1 MFVQDLRT
9 GAGAAWNARARF
21 PAASTLK
28 LAIAV
33 ELMRELR
40 GVPPPGSQL
49 AALLWRM
56 LVYSDDRSANELL
69 EVLGGSTI
77 GGSARVNSM
86 MRALDLA
93 DSDMYGGYL
102 IEDSL
107 LRSAIPLEIS
117 GRPSFIGKATT
128 AWDLAR
134 LERALH
140 LAAGARGALI
150 WRFRG
155 AFTPADARY
164 LMYLLAHSRTRGGL
178 NGARGGATVLH
189 KAGWITNARHDSGL
203 LYTPHGAFVVAVLT
217 WNGRGVGALSDLLAT
232 RVALAALRRPVKRF
246 VPRVLR
252 ENPVFR
258 RVWFAQAISLFG
270 DQISMIAIPLTA
282 VLVLDA
288 NAKQMG
294 YLVAAELVPNLFF
307 ALHAGAWVDRRGRRR
322 QTMIFTDLARAAL
335 LVTIPVAYAFDALTI
350 QQLYVV
356 AFLVGTMTVFFFV
369 SYSSLFVALVER
381 DDYVEANSLLAGSR
395 AFSFVAGP
403 SIGGILVQLLK
414 APYALLVDS
423 ISFLFSAAFLSSID
437 PVEPEVEE
445 AEKGHVV
452 AGVRYILTS
461 SVMRSSLLATAT
473 INLFNFVFHAL
484 FILYAVRSLHVR
496 PATLGI
502 VLGAGAIGG
511 LVGSVVTSRLGR
523 RIGIG
528 PTYILGCIVFPVPL
542 VLVPLAGGPY
552 WLILAMLFLAEFGAG
567 LGVMILDISAA
578 SIFAALVPH
587 RLRSRVSGAYM
598 VVNNGVRPVGSLI
611 GGFLGTAIGLQPT
624 LWIGVVGATAGFLWL
639 LPSPIPKM
647 RELPELAE

>member
-1 MFVQDLRT
+1 MKR
-9 GAGAAWNARARF
+9 
-21 PAASTLK
+21 
-28 LAIAV
+28 
-33 ELMRELR
+33 
-40 GVPPPGSQL
+40 
-49 AALLWRM
+49 LL
-56 LVYSDDRSANELL
+56 
-69 EVLGGSTI
+69 
-77 GGSARVNSM
+77 
-86 MRALDLA
+86 
-93 DSDMYGGYL
+93 
-102 IEDSL
+102 
-107 LRSAIPLEIS
+107 
-117 GRPSFIGKATT
+117 
-128 AWDLAR
+128 
-134 LERALH
+134 
-140 LAAGARGALI
+140 
-150 WRFRG
+150 
-155 AFTPADARY
+155 
-164 LMYLLAHSRTRGGL
+164 
-178 NGARGGATVLH
+178 
-189 KAGWITNARHDSGL
+189 
-203 LYTPHGAFVVAVLT
+203 
-217 WNGRGVGALSDLLAT
+217 
-232 RVALAALRRPVKRF
+232 
-246 VPRVLR
+246 PRVVR
-252 ENPVFR
+252 ENLVFR
-258 RVWFAQAISLFG
+258 RVWTAQTISLFG
-270 DQISMIAIPLTA
+270 DQISLIAIPLTA

-307 ALHAGAWVDRRGRRR
+307 ALHAGAWVDRRGNRRR
-322 QTMIFTDLARAAL
+322 TMIFTDLARAGL
-335 LVTIPVAYAFDALTI
+335 LVTIPLAYAFGALTI

-423 ISFLFSAAFLSSID
+423 ISFLFSAGFLASID

-452 AGVRYILTS
+452 AGVRYIVTS

-502 VLGAGAIGG
+502 VLGAGAVGG
-511 LVGSVVTSRLGR
+511 LIGSFVTSRLGR
-523 RIGIG
+523 SLGIG
-528 PTYILGCIVFPVPL
+528 PTYILGCILFPVPL

-611 GGFLGTAIGLQPT
+611 GGFLGTAIGLQTT
-624 LWIGVVGATAGFLWL
+624 LWIGVVGAAAGFLWL